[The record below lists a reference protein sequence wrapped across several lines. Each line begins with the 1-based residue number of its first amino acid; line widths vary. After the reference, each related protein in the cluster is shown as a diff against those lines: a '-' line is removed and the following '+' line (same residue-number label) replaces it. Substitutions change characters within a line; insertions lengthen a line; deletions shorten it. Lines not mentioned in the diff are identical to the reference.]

1 MKKDLFVPF
10 DSEGNMLD
18 YSYHGISEE
27 EKEICKENKRVE
39 HFRRDGTLAE
49 VFVPNYEF
57 EDVLSFEYFSRGRS
71 SVKAHFVSENTGLKY
86 EMFISDFEDVL
97 KSNRIANC
105 RIKGKFT
112 FVKKGQNYGVML
124 VEIGEE

>member
-10 DSEGNMLD
+10 DRKGNMLD

-27 EKEICKENKRVE
+27 EKEICKESKRVE
-39 HFRRDGTLAE
+39 HFWGDGTLRE

-57 EDVLSFEYFSRGRS
+57 EDVLTFESFSRGCS
-71 SVKAHFVSENTGLKY
+71 SVKAHFVSDNTGLKY
-86 EMFISDFEDVL
+86 EMFISDFADVL
-97 KSNRIANC
+97 KSDCIANC

-112 FVKKGQNYGVML
+112 FVKKGKNYGVML
-124 VEIGEE
+124 VERGEE